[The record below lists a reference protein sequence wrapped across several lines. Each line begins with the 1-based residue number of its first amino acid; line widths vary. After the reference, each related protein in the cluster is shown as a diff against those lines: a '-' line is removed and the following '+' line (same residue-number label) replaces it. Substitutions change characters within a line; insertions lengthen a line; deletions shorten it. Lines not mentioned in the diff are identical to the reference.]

1 MQRHLTEKDIE
12 RRSRIVLLVL
22 VAIFISSMTM
32 LNLLGTSRFLD
43 LSFNLFGLEI
53 PMIVAVGVL
62 PYPITFLC
70 TDFISELYGKE
81 KASEIVWVGLVV
93 NAWLA
98 LILWIGG
105 ALPGFT
111 AGELSEN
118 SNNAFMTIR
127 KISLGTIAASMIAY
141 FAAQTTDVQVFHF
154 LKKKTKGSG
163 LWIRNNGSTMVSQL
177 IDSVCVISITYF
189 LTHSIPLPEGKSE
202 LEGLIILIG
211 YSYIFKLVFA
221 ALDTPIFYFGVKYLR
236 VYLRRKDDSF

>member
-1 MQRHLTEKDIE
+1 
-12 RRSRIVLLVL
+12 
-22 VAIFISSMTM
+22 
-32 LNLLGTSRFLD
+32 
-43 LSFNLFGLEI
+43 
-53 PMIVAVGVL
+53 
-62 PYPITFLC
+62 
-70 TDFISELYGKE
+70 
-81 KASEIVWVGLVV
+81 
-93 NAWLA
+93 
-98 LILWIGG
+98 LWIGG

-154 LKKKTKGSG
+154 LKKKTKGRR
-163 LWIRNNGSTMVSQL
+163 LWIRNNGSTMLSQL

-189 LTHSIPLPEGKSE
+189 LTRSIPLPEGKSE
-202 LEGLIILIG
+202 LEGLITLIG

>member
-1 MQRHLTEKDIE
+1 M
-12 RRSRIVLLVL
+12 LLVL

-32 LNLLGTSRFLD
+32 LNLLGTSRFLN

-70 TDFISELYGKE
+70 TDFISELFGKE

-154 LKKKTKGSG
+154 L
-163 LWIRNNGSTMVSQL
+163 
-177 IDSVCVISITYF
+177 
-189 LTHSIPLPEGKSE
+189 
-202 LEGLIILIG
+202 
-211 YSYIFKLVFA
+211 
-221 ALDTPIFYFGVKYLR
+221 
-236 VYLRRKDDSF
+236 

>member
-1 MQRHLTEKDIE
+1 
-12 RRSRIVLLVL
+12 VLLVL

-32 LNLLGTSRFLD
+32 LNLLGTSRFLN

-70 TDFISELYGKE
+70 TDFISELFGKE

-127 KISLGTIAASMIAY
+127 KISLGTITASMIAY

-154 LKKKTKGSG
+154 LKKKTKGRR
-163 LWIRNNGSTMVSQL
+163 LWIRNNGSTMLSQL

-189 LTHSIPLPEGKSE
+189 LTRSIPLPEGKSE
-202 LEGLIILIG
+202 LEGLITLIG